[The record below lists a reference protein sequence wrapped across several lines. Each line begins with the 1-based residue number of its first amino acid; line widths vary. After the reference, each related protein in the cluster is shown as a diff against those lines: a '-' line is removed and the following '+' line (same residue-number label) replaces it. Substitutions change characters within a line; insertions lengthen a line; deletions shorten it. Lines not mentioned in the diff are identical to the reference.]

1 MKKTLIRA
9 ISFFLTLSLLTGL
22 LIPFASAIEYEGVES
37 MTVDATAALLI
48 DLDTDQVLYEQ
59 AADEQRYP
67 ASITKIMTALLTL
80 EAIGRGELD
89 LNTEIT
95 VDAAA
100 LADITEDSSTANL
113 QAGEKITVKNLLYC
127 LLLASANEA
136 ANVLAMAVSGDIPTF
151 VELMNQRAQ
160 ELGMAGTHFVNPHG
174 LHNADHYST
183 ARDIY
188 RMSKQAMTHAT
199 FREIVSTGRY
209 TVPATNLSTQAAQY
223 QGPADLRQ
231 ALRLHHGR
239 HHRHQN
245 RQHRRGGLLPGGC
258 GPEKGA
264 HTGLR
269 GFGGPK
275 PHGQPGQ
282 CPAQAVHR
290 EQAAAQ
296 LGLYQFLRRHPAGC
310 GDLPAG
316 APRPLLVGGQPRGG
330 AAHPVGSGHGPR
342 DL

>member
-209 TVPATNLSTQAAQY
+209 TVPPPT
-223 QGPADLRQ
+223 
-231 ALRLHHGR
+231 
-239 HHRHQN
+239 
-245 RQHRRGGLLPGGC
+245 C
-258 GPEKGA
+258 
-264 HTGLR
+264 
-269 GFGGPK
+269 
-275 PHGQPGQ
+275 
-282 CPAQAVHR
+282 
-290 EQAAAQ
+290 
-296 LGLYQFLRRHPAGC
+296 
-310 GDLPAG
+310 
-316 APRPLLVGGQPRGG
+316 PRPAVCSTPT
-330 AAHPVGSGHGPR
+330 VC
-342 DL
+342 

>member
-174 LHNADHYST
+174 LH
-183 ARDIY
+183 
-188 RMSKQAMTHAT
+188 
-199 FREIVSTGRY
+199 
-209 TVPATNLSTQAAQY
+209 LS
-223 QGPADLRQ
+223 LI
-231 ALRLHHGR
+231 HI
-239 HHRHQN
+239 
-245 RQHRRGGLLPGGC
+245 
-258 GPEKGA
+258 
-264 HTGLR
+264 
-269 GFGGPK
+269 
-275 PHGQPGQ
+275 
-282 CPAQAVHR
+282 
-290 EQAAAQ
+290 
-296 LGLYQFLRRHPAGC
+296 
-310 GDLPAG
+310 
-316 APRPLLVGGQPRGG
+316 
-330 AAHPVGSGHGPR
+330 
-342 DL
+342 

>member
-209 TVPATNLSTQAAQY
+209 TVPATNLSLSLIHISEPT
-223 QGPADLRQ
+223 
-231 ALRLHHGR
+231 R
-239 HHRHQN
+239 H
-245 RQHRRGGLLPGGC
+245 
-258 GPEKGA
+258 
-264 HTGLR
+264 
-269 GFGGPK
+269 
-275 PHGQPGQ
+275 
-282 CPAQAVHR
+282 
-290 EQAAAQ
+290 
-296 LGLYQFLRRHPAGC
+296 
-310 GDLPAG
+310 
-316 APRPLLVGGQPRGG
+316 
-330 AAHPVGSGHGPR
+330 
-342 DL
+342 

>member
-100 LADITEDSSTANL
+100 LADITKDSSTANL

-183 ARDIY
+183 ARDMA
-188 RMSKQAMTHAT
+188 RLAACAVKNETLVRLCSTRSVTVGGRTMTNHNRLLRAVPGCIGMKTGYTRAAGRTLVSAAERDGRRLVAITLQDGNDWADHA
-199 FREIVSTGRY
+199 
-209 TVPATNLSTQAAQY
+209 
-223 QGPADLRQ
+223 
-231 ALRLHHGR
+231 ALY
-239 HHRHQN
+239 
-245 RQHRRGGLLPGGC
+245 
-258 GPEKGA
+258 EF
-264 HTGLR
+264 
-269 GFGGPK
+269 GFGP
-275 PHGQPGQ
+275 
-282 CPAQAVHR
+282 
-290 EQAAAQ
+290 
-296 LGLYQFLRRHPAGC
+296 
-310 GDLPAG
+310 
-316 APRPLLVGGQPRGG
+316 
-330 AAHPVGSGHGPR
+330 
-342 DL
+342 

>member
-113 QAGEKITVKNLLYC
+113 QAGVT
-127 LLLASANEA
+127 
-136 ANVLAMAVSGDIPTF
+136 
-151 VELMNQRAQ
+151 
-160 ELGMAGTHFVNPHG
+160 
-174 LHNADHYST
+174 
-183 ARDIY
+183 
-188 RMSKQAMTHAT
+188 
-199 FREIVSTGRY
+199 
-209 TVPATNLSTQAAQY
+209 
-223 QGPADLRQ
+223 
-231 ALRLHHGR
+231 
-239 HHRHQN
+239 
-245 RQHRRGGLLPGGC
+245 
-258 GPEKGA
+258 
-264 HTGLR
+264 
-269 GFGGPK
+269 
-275 PHGQPGQ
+275 GQPISYDFFFRF
-282 CPAQAVHR
+282 HN
-290 EQAAAQ
+290 
-296 LGLYQFLRRHPAGC
+296 Y
-310 GDLPAG
+310 
-316 APRPLLVGGQPRGG
+316 LLNLWFQ
-330 AAHPVGSGHGPR
+330 
-342 DL
+342 